1 MKRGRVRPL
10 TVLAG
15 VCVGLWLLLAPG
27 LASLL
32 VSGEL
37 GGVVRYLVQG
47 AAEGYGL
54 HNLGH
59 VVMAFAISWKYVW
72 PDLAAA
78 VLTMLFWAA
87 GAAAAWGL
95 RRAGR
100 RPDENT
106 TRGEIN

>member
-10 TVLAG
+10 TALAG

-32 VSGEL
+32 ASREL
-37 GGVVRYLVQG
+37 GGTVRYLVQG

-59 VVMAFAISWKYVW
+59 MIMAAAICWKYAW
-72 PDLAAA
+72 MDPAAA

-100 RPDENT
+100 RPGGNT
-106 TRGEIN
+106 RREEII

>member
-32 VSGEL
+32 ASGEL

-100 RPDENT
+100 RPGGNT

>member
-10 TVLAG
+10 ATLAG
-15 VCVGLWLLLAPG
+15 ACIGLWLLLAPG

-95 RRAGR
+95 RRSGR
-100 RPDENT
+100 RPGGNT
-106 TRGEIN
+106 RREEII

>member
-1 MKRGRVRPL
+1 MKRRRVRPL
-10 TVLAG
+10 AALAG
-15 VCVGLWLLLAPG
+15 ACMVLWMLLAPG

-32 VSGEL
+32 ASGEL
-37 GGVVRYLVQG
+37 GGTVRYLVQG

-59 VVMAFAISWKYVW
+59 VVMAAAICWRYAW
-72 PDLAAA
+72 LDPAAA
-78 VLTMLFWAA
+78 VLTALFWAA

-100 RPDENT
+100 RPGGNT
-106 TRGEIN
+106 TRGETT

>member
-32 VSGEL
+32 ASGEL

-100 RPDENT
+100 RPGGNT
-106 TRGEIN
+106 TRGETT

>member
-37 GGVVRYLVQG
+37 SGVVRYLVQG

>member
-32 VSGEL
+32 ASGEL

>member
-10 TVLAG
+10 ATLAG
-15 VCVGLWLLLAPG
+15 ACIGLWLLLAPG
-27 LASLL
+27 LAILL

>member
-1 MKRGRVRPL
+1 MKRRRVRPL
-10 TVLAG
+10 AVLAG
-15 VCVGLWLLLAPG
+15 VCIVLWMLLAPG

-37 GGVVRYLVQG
+37 GGTVRYLIQG

-59 VVMAFAISWKYVW
+59 VVMAAAICWRYAW
-72 PDLAAA
+72 LDPAAA
-78 VLTMLFWAA
+78 VLTALFWAA

>member
-32 VSGEL
+32 ASREL
-37 GGVVRYLVQG
+37 GGTVRYLVQG

-95 RRAGR
+95 RRTGGR
-100 RPDENT
+100 PGENT
-106 TRGEIN
+106 TRGEID

>member
-1 MKRGRVRPL
+1 MKRRRVRPL
-10 TVLAG
+10 AALAG
-15 VCVGLWLLLAPG
+15 ACMVLWMLLAPG

-37 GGVVRYLVQG
+37 GGTVRYLIQG

-59 VVMAFAISWKYVW
+59 VVMAAAICWRYAW
-72 PDLAAA
+72 LDPAAA
-78 VLTMLFWAA
+78 VLTALFWAA

>member
-10 TVLAG
+10 ATLAG
-15 VCVGLWLLLAPG
+15 ACIGLWLLLAPG

-37 GGVVRYLVQG
+37 GGTVRYLIQG
-47 AAEGYGL
+47 AAEGFGL

-59 VVMAFAISWKYVW
+59 VVMAAAIGWRYAW
-72 PDLAAA
+72 LDPAAA
-78 VLTMLFWAA
+78 VLTALFWVT

-100 RPDENT
+100 RPGGNT

>member
-10 TVLAG
+10 ATLAG
-15 VCVGLWLLLAPG
+15 ACIGLWLLLAPG

-100 RPDENT
+100 RPGGNT
-106 TRGEIN
+106 TRGETT

>member
-10 TVLAG
+10 ATLAG
-15 VCVGLWLLLAPG
+15 ACIGLWLLLAPG

-37 GGVVRYLVQG
+37 GGVVRYLVRG

>member
-10 TVLAG
+10 ATLAG
-15 VCVGLWLLLAPG
+15 ACIGLWLLLAPG

>member
-1 MKRGRVRPL
+1 MKRRRVRPL
-10 TVLAG
+10 AVLAG
-15 VCVGLWLLLAPG
+15 VCIVLWMLLAPG

-37 GGVVRYLVQG
+37 DETVRYLLQG

-59 VVMAFAISWKYVW
+59 VVMALAICWKYAW
-72 PDLAAA
+72 LDLAAA
-78 VLTMLFWAA
+78 VLTALLWAA

-95 RRAGR
+95 RQAGS
-100 RPDENT
+100 RPGGNMR
-106 TRGEIN
+106 RGETT

>member
-1 MKRGRVRPL
+1 MKCGRVRPL

-78 VLTMLFWAA
+78 VLTALFWAA

-95 RRAGR
+95 RRTGGR
-100 RPDENT
+100 PGENT
-106 TRGEIN
+106 TRGEID

>member
-10 TVLAG
+10 ATLAG
-15 VCVGLWLLLAPG
+15 ACIGLWLLLAPG

-100 RPDENT
+100 RPGGNT
-106 TRGEIN
+106 TRGETN

>member
-1 MKRGRVRPL
+1 MKRRRVRPQAA
-10 TVLAG
+10 LAG
-15 VCVGLWLLLAPG
+15 ACIVLWMLLAPG

-37 GGVVRYLVQG
+37 GGTVRYLVQG

-59 VVMAFAISWKYVW
+59 MVMAAAICWRYAW
-72 PDLAAA
+72 LDPAAA

>member
-1 MKRGRVRPL
+1 MMRRRVRHGAA
-10 TVLAG
+10 LAG
-15 VCVGLWLLLAPG
+15 ACMVLWMLLAPG

-37 GGVVRYLVQG
+37 GGTVRYLIQG

-59 VVMAFAISWKYVW
+59 VVMAAAICWRYAW
-72 PDLAAA
+72 LDPAAA
-78 VLTMLFWAA
+78 VLTALFWAA

-100 RPDENT
+100 RPGGNT
-106 TRGEIN
+106 TRGETT

>member
-10 TVLAG
+10 AVLAG
-15 VCVGLWLLLAPG
+15 VCIGLWMLLAPG

-100 RPDENT
+100 RPGGNT

>member
-1 MKRGRVRPL
+1 MKRRRARPL
-10 TVLAG
+10 AALAG
-15 VCVGLWLLLAPG
+15 ACMVLWMLLAPG

-37 GGVVRYLVQG
+37 GGTVRYLIQG
-47 AAEGYGL
+47 AAEGYDL

-59 VVMAFAISWKYVW
+59 VVMAAAICWRYAW
-72 PDLAAA
+72 LDPAAA
-78 VLTMLFWAA
+78 VLTALFWAA

-100 RPDENT
+100 RPGGNT
-106 TRGEIN
+106 TRGETT

>member
-10 TVLAG
+10 ATLAG
-15 VCVGLWLLLAPG
+15 ACIGLWLLLAPG

-100 RPDENT
+100 RPDGNT

>member
-1 MKRGRVRPL
+1 MRRRRVRPL
-10 TVLAG
+10 AALAG
-15 VCVGLWLLLAPG
+15 ACIVLWMLLAPG

-37 GGVVRYLVQG
+37 GGTVRYLIQG

-59 VVMAFAISWKYVW
+59 VVMAAAICWRYAW
-72 PDLAAA
+72 LDPAAA
-78 VLTMLFWAA
+78 VLTALVWAA

>member
-10 TVLAG
+10 ATLAG

>member
-10 TVLAG
+10 AVLAG
-15 VCVGLWLLLAPG
+15 VCIGLWMLLAPG